1 MFVQPFYFVSYYV
14 YCIEYDDYF
23 LFYFQ
28 ETYNNR
34 LRERYGDDILTH
46 PEFDPDL
53 WMEVGSSGGPDKNRI
68 YGLSN
73 TTADNLRS
81 THSVSTVGSSQ
92 SISSSQ
98 SKEFVALQQH
108 TTQLTEKYDNLSA
121 EYAQLKASHAQQRAE
136 QRAESEQIKASQ
148 AQQKAESEQQKTAYE
163 QLREMIMNMAN
174 SGTCAPNLFWPYN
187 HQPPPGSPP
196 PPPAPPLY

>member
-1 MFVQPFYFVSYYV
+1 MFIVLNMMITFY
-14 YCIEYDDYF
+14 
-23 LFYFQ
+23 FYFQ

-34 LRERYGDDILTH
+34 LRERYGDDTLTH

-53 WMEVGSSGGPDKNRI
+53 WMEVGSSGGPDKNRV

-81 THSVSTVGSSQ
+81 TRSVSTVGSSQ

-98 SKEFVALQQH
+98 SKEFVALQQ
-108 TTQLTEKYDNLSA
+108 LTEKYDNLQA

-136 QRAESEQIKASQ
+136 QRAESEQFKASQ
-148 AQQKAESEQQKTAYE
+148 AQQKAEYEAAQEQQKAAYD
-163 QLREMIMNMAN
+163 QLYEMIMKLSN
-174 SGTCAPNLFWPYN
+174 SGTCAPNPFWPYN

-196 PPPAPPLY
+196 PPQAPSSLY

>member
-14 YCIEYDDYF
+14 YWIEYDDYF
-23 LFYFQ
+23 FYFQ

-34 LRERYGDDILTH
+34 LRETYGDDPSTH

-53 WMEVGSSGGPDKNRI
+53 WMEVGLSSGPDKNRV

-81 THSVSTVGSSQ
+81 TRSVSTVGSSQ

-108 TTQLTEKYDNLSA
+108 TAQLTNKYDHLSA
-121 EYAQLKASHAQQRAE
+121 EYAQLKTSHAQ

-148 AQQKAESEQQKTAYE
+148 TQHKAEYEQQKTASE
-163 QLREMIMNMAN
+163 
-174 SGTCAPNLFWPYN
+174 
-187 HQPPPGSPP
+187 
-196 PPPAPPLY
+196 